1 MAGVHPGLFFMKLE
15 EEIKQIKFLSPHQKA
30 VLNLIF
36 TASWLQA
43 RHQQFFK
50 GYGIT
55 NQQFNILRILK
66 GQHPKSLSA
75 KEIKSRML
83 DQNSDVSRLLSR
95 MLQKKLIQKQ
105 ICSTDKRATDV
116 FITEKGIQLLRQI
129 NKFQTAL
136 DSTLQLSEAE
146 ATVLSNLLDK
156 SRG

>member
-1 MAGVHPGLFFMKLE
+1 MKIE
-15 EEIKQIKFLSPHQKA
+15 EEIKQSKFVSAHQKA
-30 VLNLIF
+30 VLNLLF

-50 GYGIT
+50 SYGIT

-75 KEIKSRML
+75 KEIKKRML
-83 DQNSDVSRLLSR
+83 DQNSDVSRLLGR
-95 MLQKKLIQKQ
+95 MLAKQLIQKET
-105 ICSTDKRATDV
+105 CRADKRASDVSITD
-116 FITEKGIQLLRQI
+116 KGIQLLSQL
-129 NKFQTAL
+129 NKFQASL

-146 ATVLSNLLDK
+146 ATALSNLLDK

>member
-1 MAGVHPGLFFMKLE
+1 MKLE
-15 EEIKQIKFLSPHQKA
+15 EEIKQAKFVSPHQKA

-36 TASWLQA
+36 TASWLQT

-50 GYGIT
+50 SFDIT

-83 DQNSDVSRLLSR
+83 DQNSDVSRLLAR

-116 FITEKGIQLLRQI
+116 FITDKGIELLGRI
-129 NKFQTAL
+129 NKFQSTL
-136 DSTLQLSEAE
+136 DSTLKLSEAE
-146 ATVLSNLLDK
+146 ATTLSNLLDK
-156 SRG
+156 CRG